1 MHHLYASNASQHE
14 CTRESHI
21 RFWHA
26 FSHRFFS
33 REFRVLISYPLH
45 SCNCKVFFLLLSL
58 SYFYLF
64 AIKYFSRSLSLFT
77 FPIFL
82 EGTYLRVGFLTIRS
96 QGTPLFRYIFTI
108 VISIYLDFC
117 SLFPIFSIVHRWDA
131 YARTLYVAFSAF
143 LSTENDLHHN
153 LRPNIGG
160 HTSRHNSRVPSGL
173 NGRGR
178 GDALFLWEKKGYGGQ
193 TRSV

>member
-1 MHHLYASNASQHE
+1 MQVSMSVHVNRTFASDTLFHTASSPVNFEFWFPIH
-14 CTRESHI
+14 CTRAI
-21 RFWHA
+21 AR
-26 FSHRFFS
+26 
-33 REFRVLISYPLH
+33 
-45 SCNCKVFFLLLSL
+45 FFLLLSL
-58 SYFYLF
+58 SFFYLF
-64 AIKYFSRSLSLFT
+64 AIKYFPRSLSLFT

-117 SLFPIFSIVHRWDA
+117 SLFPIFSIVHRWDV